1 MTAEPFP
8 SPAPSAARRAT
19 RRQFVVGTGLAGLGV
34 LVVAC
39 SSSDGG
45 SEGSDS
51 GADSDAAG
59 GSSDDAAASSS
70 TEAPVT
76 DERIVVIGEEYLL
89 ADLLELGIVPVA
101 STATVADVGFHALD
115 DYDTSGIQA
124 LPATERNL
132 ELLASLQP
140 DRIITFEFFANELG
154 EDTLSAM
161 AELTVL
167 PDGIGPV
174 ELVTTYGELFGRQ
187 EQAAELVA
195 EYEAAQSRAAAAL
208 SGLSVS
214 VVAIYAGP
222 SIAAFVDGPWAV
234 PQELLDAGAS
244 LVPTPAEAEPDRNG
258 RAYLSM
264 ERLDL
269 LSAPQMLL
277 LTSPLVEGE
286 QEAIDEVGTNP
297 LWASLPA
304 VSADA
309 VTELDRLGYPGIQG
323 RIALIDD
330 LIAALG

>member
-1 MTAEPFP
+1 MTPLTP
-8 SPAPSAARRAT
+8 TPTTSPSASGGPLAS
-19 RRQFVVGTGLAGLGV
+19 RRQFVLGTGLAGLGV

-39 SSSDGG
+39 SSSEDGRDG
-45 SEGSDS
+45 
-51 GADSDAAG
+51 
-59 GSSDDAAASSS
+59 AASGGDTAEQATTSS
-70 TEAPVT
+70 TGAPVT

-89 ADLLELGIVPVA
+89 ADLLELGVVPVA
-101 STATVADVGFHALD
+101 STATVAEAGFHALD

-132 ELLASLQP
+132 ELLASLEP
-140 DRIITFEFFANELG
+140 DRIITFQFFADELG
-154 EDTLSAM
+154 EDTLSSM

-195 EYEAAQSRAAAAL
+195 EYEAAQARAAEAL
-208 SGLSVS
+208 AGLEVS

-222 SIAAFVDGPWAV
+222 SVAAFVDGPWAV

-244 LVPTPAEAEPDRNG
+244 LVPTPAQAEPDRNG

-269 LSAPQMLL
+269 ISGPQLIL

-286 QEAIDEVGTNP
+286 RQAIDEVGASP
-297 LWASLPA
+297 LWATLPA
-304 VSADA
+304 VSAGA

-330 LIAALG
+330 LITALG